1 MSTGVGLRLPTREW
15 LRAVMSQ
22 PGYGD
27 LFVVGSV
34 LFVGYPVVGFPA
46 DPAGTGR
53 VVNFPVR
60 LLGCSL
66 AFIGFFVPLVGG
78 IGDE

>member
-1 MSTGVGLRLPTREW
+1 
-15 LRAVMSQ
+15 MSQ
-22 PGYGD
+22 SGYGD

-53 VVNFPVR
+53 VVNLYVH

-66 AFIGFFVPLVGG
+66 AFIGSFVLLVGG
-78 IGDE
+78 IVDE